1 MKIRIFTMGDAP
13 EMRDALE
20 LADRIKQASDIEIE
34 TLDIEDREGKEVA
47 EVYDVYS
54 VPSYLVT
61 TDDGVLI
68 SSWIGKVPAE
78 FEIKN
83 VIHA

>member
-1 MKIRIFTMGDAP
+1 MKIRIFTQGDAP

-20 LADRIKQASDIEIE
+20 LAERIKESSDIEIE

-47 EVYDVYS
+47 EIYDITS

-61 TDDGVLI
+61 TDDGVLVN
-68 SSWIGKVPAE
+68 SWIGKVPAE